1 LIQLTDVALRRGG
14 TVLLEHASATLFSG
28 HRIGLIGANGS
39 GKSSLFAL
47 LRGELAA
54 DAGTVLVPAH
64 WRIAHME
71 QELGDLGRSAL
82 ELVLDGDPLLRA
94 AEQELARAEAAGD
107 GTAIARA
114 HERYRQAEGYSAQA
128 RAGALLAGLGFASAD
143 QQRPAAEFS
152 GGWRVRIALA
162 RALMCPSDL
171 LMLDEPTNHLDL
183 ETVVWLEAW
192 LQAYP
197 GTLLVISHDRDFL
210 DAVIGEVLHI
220 EHGRLHHYRG
230 GYTDFE
236 RQRAARLA
244 GQAAAHAEQQRAIA
258 HMQQFVDCFRA
269 KASKARAAQSRLKAL
284 ERMQLVAPVQ
294 AENPFRFRFPEPAR
308 AGNPLFSLRDAALG
322 YGDTAVL
329 REVSLQLGPGDRV
342 GLLGAN
348 GAGKSTLVRVLA
360 GELAPLRGERATGER
375 LEVGYFA
382 QHQLEQLDPAASPL
396 AHLQRLDGKATEQR
410 LRDFLGG
417 FGFAGE
423 RATAPVAPLSGGEKA
438 RLVLA
443 LLTWRAPGLLL
454 LDEPTNHLDLDMRAA
469 LNLALQD
476 YRGALV
482 LVSHDRHLLAT
493 TVDTYWLVAAGRV
506 APFDGDLADY
516 RQRLAQGSFPA
527 GGGVA
532 VAAEG
537 RRDQRRREAARRAE
551 LRPLRE
557 RVARLVTALDQLNE
571 ELAGVDAELAA
582 PELYAPE
589 ARDRLQASLRRQGEL
604 RQRGAALEADWI
616 AAEEAL
622 DAALAEN

>member
-1 LIQLTDVALRRGG
+1 MTDVALRRGDA
-14 TVLLEHASATLFSG
+14 VLLEHASATLFSG
-28 HRIGLIGANGS
+28 RRVGLIGANGS

-47 LRGELAA
+47 LRGELSA
-54 DAGTVLVPAH
+54 DAGTLSVPAD
-64 WRIAHME
+64 WRIAHMA

-82 ELVLDGDPLLRA
+82 DLVLDGDPLLRA
-94 AEQELARAEAAGD
+94 AERELAEAEQGVD
-107 GTAIARA
+107 GTAIASA
-114 HERYRQAEGYSAQA
+114 HDRYRQVDGYSAAA
-128 RAGALLAGLGFASAD
+128 RAGALLGGLGFATAD

-171 LMLDEPTNHLDL
+171 LMLDEPTNHLEL
-183 ETVVWLEAW
+183 ETVVWLEEW

-220 EHGRLHHYRG
+220 EHHRLHHYRG
-230 GYTDFE
+230 DYSEFE

-244 GQAAAHAEQQRAIA
+244 GQQAAHAQQQRVVAR
-258 HMQQFVDCFRA
+258 MQQFVDRFRA
-269 KASKARAAQSRLKAL
+269 QASRARAAQSRLKAR
-284 ERMQLVAPVQ
+284 ERLQRVAPVQ
-294 AENPFRFRFPEPAR
+294 AENPFRFHFPEPAGV
-308 AGNPLFSLRDAALG
+308 GNPLLSLHEAALG
-322 YGDTAVL
+322 YGDTSVL
-329 REVSLQLGPGDRV
+329 RDVSVQLAPGDRV

-360 GELAPLRGERATGER
+360 GELEPIGGERVSCEG

-396 AHLQRLDGKATEQR
+396 AHLQHLDGKATEQR
-410 LRDFLGG
+410 LRNFLGG
-417 FGFAGE
+417 FGFPGD

-469 LNLALQD
+469 LTLALQD

-482 LVSHDRHLLAT
+482 LVSHDRHLLAS
-493 TVDTYWLVAAGRV
+493 TVDGYWLVADGAV

-516 RQRLAQGSFPA
+516 RQRLAQAPCSA
-527 GGGVA
+527 GEDGNDSVA
-532 VAAEG
+532 IAEG
-537 RRDQRRREAARRAE
+537 RRDRRRRDADRRAE
-551 LRPLRE
+551 LRPLR
-557 RVARLVTALDQLNE
+557 ARAAELVTALDRLNE

-589 ARDRLQASLRRQGEL
+589 SRDRLQALLRRQGEL
-604 RQRGAALEADWI
+604 RGQGAALEAEWI

-622 DAALAEN
+622 EAALVES